1 MKIVS
6 PGSALSTTPWMDSPA
21 LTCNSDAIPTS
32 GTKMRIKIASKKQ
45 VRSIVFA
52 FIVSAPGK
60 VQNFTYKFL

>member
-1 MKIVS
+1 
-6 PGSALSTTPWMDSPA
+6 
-21 LTCNSDAIPTS
+21 
-32 GTKMRIKIASKKQ
+32 MRIKIASKKQ